1 MDEDEEEVERERG
14 REATILR
21 AFREDESRR
30 NAPLTAE
37 NASRVMDAMRG
48 VRFAGSAPEWAD
60 QVGEDRWVDGL
71 RRLRGESTAATSLG

>member
-1 MDEDEEEVERERG
+1 MERERE
-14 REATILR
+14 REASISR

-48 VRFAGSAPEWAD
+48 VRFPGSAPEWAD
-60 QVGEDRWVDGL
+60 EVAEDRWIDRL
-71 RRLRGESTAATSLG
+71 RRLRGENTATTSQS